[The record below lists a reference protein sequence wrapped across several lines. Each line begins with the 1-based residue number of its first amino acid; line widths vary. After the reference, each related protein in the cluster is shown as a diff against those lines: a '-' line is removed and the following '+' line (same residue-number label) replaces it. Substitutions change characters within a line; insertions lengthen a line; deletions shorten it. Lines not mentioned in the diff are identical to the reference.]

1 MDNMKR
7 LIESQITL
15 ISQTDIIL
23 SPIRISYNDDEVEIT
38 LIYNGSEYRVTG
50 NDHLWMDAF
59 ADLQRMLP
67 SNTQIAC
74 CMTCQHGNMCP
85 YGNEENRLYCTKDA
99 IINSKDDVIALID
112 KDTAFFERKVSA
124 INFCDN
130 FVYQSKDCYT
140 YNDYLYHLQKT
151 NW

>member
-1 MDNMKR
+1 MKR

-50 NDHLWMDAF
+50 DDHLWMDAF
-59 ADLQRMLP
+59 ADLQRKLP

-112 KDTAFFERKVSA
+112 KDPAFFERKVSA
-124 INFCDN
+124 INFCDD

-140 YNDYLYHLQKT
+140 YSDYLYHLNNK
-151 NW
+151 